1 MKELDFLPARAF
13 EAATRDVVKKRK
25 PGRREMK
32 AGLSMPTSLKF
43 DFEQKV
49 RIL

>member
-1 MKELDFLPARAF
+1 MDLLPARAL
-13 EAATRDVVKKRK
+13 EAATREVVKNRK
-25 PGRREMK
+25 PGSREMK